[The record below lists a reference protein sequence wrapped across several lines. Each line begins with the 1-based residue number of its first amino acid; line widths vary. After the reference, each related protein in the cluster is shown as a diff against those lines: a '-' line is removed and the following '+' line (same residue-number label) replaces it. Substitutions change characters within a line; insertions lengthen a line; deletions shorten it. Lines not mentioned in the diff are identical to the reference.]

1 MVLLLPFPV
10 FTTERESE
18 RNIEFFDL
26 CILLFFSIPEAKE
39 NKQVKGSGDYHFFS
53 NSKTPPFVSQIIIY
67 FVILNVVLTSAHV
80 DL

>member
-1 MVLLLPFPV
+1 M
-10 FTTERESE
+10 SHQA
-18 RNIEFFDL
+18 EFFGL

-53 NSKTPPFVSQIIIY
+53 NSKTTPFVSQIIIY